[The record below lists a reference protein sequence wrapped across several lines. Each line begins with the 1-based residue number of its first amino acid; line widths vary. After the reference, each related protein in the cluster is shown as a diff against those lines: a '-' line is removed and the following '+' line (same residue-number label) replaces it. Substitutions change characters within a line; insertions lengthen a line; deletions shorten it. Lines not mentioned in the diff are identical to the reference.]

1 MRNGDATLDLPFGAT
16 VKPEDKYSYV
26 TSTIQSPT
34 LGAAVS
40 PDRGALFLG
49 AQMDAAAVACMW
61 RELPRQRVELVVVVN
76 GAELRSGACRYHM
89 DALARVKR
97 MRRRAHGEGA

>member
-1 MRNGDATLDLPFGAT
+1 
-16 VKPEDKYSYV
+16 
-26 TSTIQSPT
+26 
-34 LGAAVS
+34 
-40 PDRGALFLG
+40 
-49 AQMDAAAVACMW
+49 MDAAAVACMW

-97 MRRRAHGEGA
+97 MRRRAHGEGG